1 MGKLA
6 VSEAP
11 VPAVRVRAPVSRK
24 GRLDGTDQQEAFWSA
39 VTDTD
44 ANIVLEAR
52 AGTGKSTSCR
62 EAIWR
67 LMEADP
73 SARTAYV
80 AFNRAIADEFK
91 EQLPPG
97 SSATTMHSAGLS
109 AVRDAF
115 PHIGGPDR
123 KKMWRHVDAIFPRR
137 DASTRKAKAAALRL
151 TSLCKGFLID
161 SPDPDTLGRL
171 CASFGVNL
179 PIGLRSVT
187 FDAVPRLL
195 AKSLDDTAAIDF
207 DDMVWLPVK
216 LGLNFP
222 ETDLLFVDEAQ
233 DLNPCQHALVQL
245 AAGSGRL
252 AVVGDPRQAIYGFRG
267 ADSRSMATLAEC
279 LAGRPR
285 GLTMLPLTKTRRCP
299 TSHVDLVNP
308 IVPDFEAMV
317 GAKGG
322 RIDSDS
328 DRTALVPGVMTLCRT
343 NAPLVSLA
351 FKLVGANVPVAI
363 QGKDLGEGL
372 AKLIE
377 SFDATTAADLT
388 FRVERYRAS
397 ELNRL
402 DQIDGSEDDIE
413 RLQDSCDCI
422 NAAAVGCIT
431 ADDVSGRVRTLFV
444 DCKKAD
450 QGSCVLLSSVH
461 RAKGREAEHVAILS
475 PEQLPHPMARSPQ
488 AVEQEHNIA
497 YVAGTRS
504 LHRLS
509 FFGPIPPIFA
519 AG

>member
-11 VPAVRVRAPVSRK
+11 APAIRVRTPVSRK
-24 GRLDGTDQQEAFWSA
+24 DRLVGTDQQEAFWGA
-39 VTDTD
+39 VTGTD
-44 ANIVLEAR
+44 ANIILEAR
-52 AGTGKSTSCR
+52 AGTGKSASCR

-73 SARTAYV
+73 AARTSYV

-97 SSATTMHSAGLS
+97 SSATTMHSAGFAAL
-109 AVRDAF
+109 RDAF
-115 PHIGGPDR
+115 PHLSDPDR
-123 KKMWRHVDAIFPRR
+123 RKMWRHVDSIMPRR
-137 DASTRKAKAAALRL
+137 DASTRKAKSASLKL

-161 SPDPDTLGRL
+161 SPEPDTLARL

-179 PIGLRSVT
+179 PIGLRSTV
-187 FDAVPRLL
+187 FDAVPKLL
-195 AKSLDDTAAIDF
+195 RKSLADTASVDF
-207 DDMVWLPVK
+207 DDMVWMPVR

-222 ETDLLFVDEAQ
+222 DNDLLFIDEAQ

-245 AAGSGRL
+245 VASGGRI

-299 TSHVDLVNP
+299 TSHVDLVTP
-308 IVPDFEAMV
+308 IVPDFEAMD

-328 DRTALVPGVMTLCRT
+328 DRDILVPGVMTLCRT

-351 FKLVGANVPVAI
+351 FKLVGASVPVAI

-377 SFDATTAADLT
+377 SFDAVTAADLT
-388 FRVERYRAS
+388 FKVERYRAA

-402 DQIDGSEDDIE
+402 DAIDGSEDDVE

-422 NAAAVGCIT
+422 NAASAGCIT
-431 ADDVSGRVRTLFV
+431 SDDVSDRVRSLFV

-450 QGSCVLLSSVH
+450 QRSCVLLSSIH
-461 RAKGREAEHVAILS
+461 RAKGREADHIAILT
-475 PEQLPHPMARSPQ
+475 PEQLPHPMAKSPS